1 MINLTLNKLK
11 RPALL
16 NLVPKFGTLVE
27 KNDINKGGLS
37 TAEVDLNMTLPF
49 ELMRETEVSSSDTTT
64 PIHYDARIAIVGSD
78 PVTLTLDSATYKGCT
93 ITITNRN
100 TEQATIVLSEDNE
113 KHLESKQSLVLKW
126 DGTAWIDTA
135 LVVDSTV
142 SEESQNPVTSA
153 AVHQKANEITEA
165 YTQAIADETN
175 SRGEAI
181 AEEQRLREESITAT
195 EQKIEEETTARTEAD
210 TALGTRI
217 DEEVTARTEADTR
230 LTQQIKAIEQLHN
243 ALVSNAEGFV
253 DSDGD
258 TVTVEDSGKTIRQ
271 IAHEE
276 FYRQLITD
284 AADVQ
289 TQIDTLKELAD
300 YLQTNPSVIADMY
313 SKLGITWSVDN
324 LTNFG
329 TFDFSG
335 VLTATNVDDAVLELY
350 NTFTEKF
357 GELTSLETSAKD
369 NVVAAI
375 NELNTKI
382 GEEVTART
390 EADTELDNKITQL
403 STSVGQLDSLTT
415 EEKTSAVAA
424 INELHNL
431 IETSTDT
438 LTVVCEIDDTAERTA
453 GPSGIVYTQGKIED
467 IDTLSQQV
475 ADNKPVQLILK
486 SKNYMPYGF
495 IALTSYILRP
505 SGILNFSGYIDE
517 TQIED
522 EESSPVRSANK
533 TCIHVNVDTRTGN
546 VSIED
551 VDIKDVFIN
560 VAFEGD
566 IGAEDVTITKT
577 LSTYDIRLINTLKTG
592 KNASTSAK
600 FSFGGIEVVTS
611 NYDVNDDKIVFTGE
625 ANIGDRLVSY
635 KVIISSE
642 SADNCRL
649 EIRKSAT
656 EQLSGVAGEVNTLK
670 ESVSELGTEVEALK
684 SGAPGEPVD
693 AYTKTEVDG
702 KFDNVYTKTE
712 VDDKFSE
719 VGGSGNTA
727 TNCEQFTFVVDSNEA
742 LAAWANAT
750 EGNDYTSV
758 LIKKGEWTSTTGVN
772 LTTAGTKVVEGEA
785 GSKLVFNIGE
795 WNGNYSS
802 AYGLFRNKISENED
816 SIIEGVYIELNPT
829 IKDDLDM
836 ACFAYLSNIKN
847 CKANILSNNT
857 SVRPAGLL
865 KGFYSC
871 RNLDKCFCTGVIEQG
886 SYNQILMYHIC
897 ENVNQCSCT
906 FTDFSHETN
915 GFYRCKGLF
924 MCGGIMPVLFNDCN
938 GVICCKAFGKC
949 NIVFTNCYAS
959 NADTADYACADT
971 PAGGFNDTTNPSA

>member
-453 GPSGIVYTQGKIED
+453 GPNGIVYTQGKIED

-551 VDIKDVFIN
+551 VD
-560 VAFEGD
+560 
-566 IGAEDVTITKT
+566 
-577 LSTYDIRLINTLKTG
+577 RR
-592 KNASTSAK
+592 
-600 FSFGGIEVVTS
+600 S
-611 NYDVNDDKIVFTGE
+611 N
-625 ANIGDRLVSY
+625 
-635 KVIISSE
+635 
-642 SADNCRL
+642 
-649 EIRKSAT
+649 
-656 EQLSGVAGEVNTLK
+656 
-670 ESVSELGTEVEALK
+670 GT
-684 SGAPGEPVD
+684 
-693 AYTKTEVDG
+693 
-702 KFDNVYTKTE
+702 
-712 VDDKFSE
+712 
-719 VGGSGNTA
+719 GGS
-727 TNCEQFTFVVDSNEA
+727 
-742 LAAWANAT
+742 
-750 EGNDYTSV
+750 
-758 LIKKGEWTSTTGVN
+758 
-772 LTTAGTKVVEGEA
+772 
-785 GSKLVFNIGE
+785 
-795 WNGNYSS
+795 
-802 AYGLFRNKISENED
+802 R
-816 SIIEGVYIELNPT
+816 
-829 IKDDLDM
+829 
-836 ACFAYLSNIKN
+836 
-847 CKANILSNNT
+847 
-857 SVRPAGLL
+857 
-865 KGFYSC
+865 
-871 RNLDKCFCTGVIEQG
+871 
-886 SYNQILMYHIC
+886 
-897 ENVNQCSCT
+897 
-906 FTDFSHETN
+906 
-915 GFYRCKGLF
+915 
-924 MCGGIMPVLFNDCN
+924 
-938 GVICCKAFGKC
+938 
-949 NIVFTNCYAS
+949 
-959 NADTADYACADT
+959 
-971 PAGGFNDTTNPSA
+971 

>member
-37 TAEVDLNMTLPF
+37 TAEVDVNMTLPF
-49 ELMRETEVSSSDTTT
+49 ELMREIEVSSSDTTT
-64 PIHYDARIAIVGSD
+64 KIHYDARVAIVGSD
-78 PVTLTLDSATYKGCT
+78 PVTLTLDGATYKGCT
-93 ITITNRN
+93 VTITNRN

-126 DGTAWIDTA
+126 DGTAWNDTA

-142 SEESQNPVTSA
+142 SEESHNPVTSA
-153 AVHQKANEITEA
+153 AVYQKATEITEA

-181 AEEQRLREESITAT
+181 AEEQRLREEAVTAA
-195 EQKIEEETTARTEAD
+195 EQKI
-210 TALGTRI
+210 
-217 DEEVTARTEADTR
+217 TEADTR

-243 ALVSNAEGFV
+243 ALVSHAEGFV

-300 YLQTNPSVIADMY
+300 YLQTNPSVITDMY

-324 LTNFG
+324 LTDFG

-350 NTFTEKF
+350 NTFTGKI
-357 GELTSLETSAKD
+357 GELTSLATSAKD
-369 NVVAAI
+369 NIVAAV

-390 EADTELDNKITQL
+390 EADTELGTRIDEETSARTQADTELDGKITQL
-403 STSVGQLDSLTT
+403 GNHIGQLDSLVT

-431 IETSTDT
+431 IETSSDT
-438 LTVVCEIDDTAERTA
+438 LTVVCEIEDTAKRVVGT
-453 GPSGIVYTQGKIED
+453 SGIVYTQSKIED

-522 EESSPVRSANK
+522 EETSLVRSANK
-533 TCIHVNVDTRTGN
+533 TCIHVNVDTRTGI

-551 VDIKDVFIN
+551 VDIKDIFIN
-560 VAFEGD
+560 VAFEGE
-566 IGAEDVTITKT
+566 IGIEDVTITKT
-577 LSTYDIRLINTLKTG
+577 LSTYDIRLINNLKTG

-611 NYDVNDDKIVFTGE
+611 NYDVIDDKIVFTGDT
-625 ANIGDRLVSY
+625 NIGDRLVSY
-635 KVIISSE
+635 KVIISGE
-642 SADNCRL
+642 STDNCRL
-649 EIRKSAT
+649 EIGKSAT

-684 SGAPGEPVD
+684 SAAPSEPVD
-693 AYTKTEVDG
+693 AYTKTEVDD

-719 VGGSGNTA
+719 HGGGDSVPNA
-727 TNCEQFTFVVDSNEA
+727 EAFTYVVDSDEA

-758 LIKKGEWTSTTGVN
+758 LIRKGEWTSTVGVN
-772 LTTAGTKVVEGEA
+772 LTTAGTKVVVGEA
-785 GSKLVFNIGE
+785 GSKLVFNGGKSGLYYDGIKPPTGYEYYMRGVTVEITTGYSNYLYAFRYCSNLYNCTGIAYRTDSFNCECVGFNECKKLFNCTGIGTG
-795 WNGNYSS
+795 NGSGSGYGFSDCTNLSNCTGTGTSTSTGSGYGFSSCSAARYCAAGGHCTTSAFNYS
-802 AYGLFRNKISENED
+802 F
-816 SIIEGVYIELNPT
+816 
-829 IKDDLDM
+829 
-836 ACFAYLSNIKN
+836 
-847 CKANILSNNT
+847 
-857 SVRPAGLL
+857 
-865 KGFYSC
+865 
-871 RNLDKCFCTGVIEQG
+871 
-886 SYNQILMYHIC
+886 
-897 ENVNQCSCT
+897 
-906 FTDFSHETN
+906 
-915 GFYRCKGLF
+915 
-924 MCGGIMPVLFNDCN
+924 
-938 GVICCKAFGKC
+938 
-949 NIVFTNCYAS
+949 AS
-959 NADTADYACADT
+959 NSYTNTYACADT
-971 PAGGFNDTTNPSA
+971 ANGGFNNVTNPAT